1 MDSAV
6 YRLLALGALIVAA
19 AGVFGWMQ
27 ADTEAK
33 LAATR
38 GGEPPPAAAPPPS
51 TVVADLA
58 ILNQRRPWGASAA
71 GAAPAAQAAAAQPEA
86 PTGNWRVTGIMSSGP
101 ERYVILLVQPQPN
114 ARSILRYLPV
124 GDRLP
129 DGRTIERITG
139 DTVHLR
145 RGDQVSVLR
154 LYSPG
159 QG

>member
-6 YRLLALGALIVAA
+6 YRLLALGALIIAA

-27 ADTEAK
+27 ADTEAN

-58 ILNQRRPWGASAA
+58 ILTQRRPWGASAA

-101 ERYVILLVQPQPN
+101 ERHVILLVQPQPN
-114 ARSILRYLPV
+114 ARPILRYLPV